1 MTQMTPPVDD
11 HTQTRLPAEVLAH
24 AEMYRC
30 IAENTTDLIIR
41 YDAGRART
49 YVSPSVRSV
58 LGFEPDELL
67 RGRVLTADERP
78 TFFIHPDD
86 TAYLAAAI
94 ASVGPERRNVRISG
108 RICRKDG
115 VWIWLEGIYCWVAED
130 GGMLAILRDTTEQ
143 KHAEALLAES
153 NAQLEAANRALRD
166 MANQDGLTGLA
177 NRRRLDEILLEEF
190 LRARRERAPLGLI
203 MIDIDRFKAYN
214 DLYGHQAGDDC
225 LRRVARAIRAAL
237 HRPGDK
243 VARYG
248 GEEMTAV
255 LPETDGCGAADLA
268 ELIRCAVARE
278 RIVHRLGEDGIV
290 TVSAGVS
297 SCVPGEDELD
307 PAVLVS
313 VADRALYQAKADG
326 RNCVRRIK

>member
-1 MTQMTPPVDD
+1 MTPPVND
-11 HTQTRLPAEVLAH
+11 HTQTWLPAEVLAH
-24 AEMYRC
+24 AEMYTC
-30 IAENTTDLIIR
+30 IAQNTTDLIIR
-41 YDAGRART
+41 YDAGRTRT
-49 YVSPSVRSV
+49 YVSPSVRLV
-58 LGFEPDELL
+58 LGFEPHELL
-67 RGRVLTADERP
+67 GARVLTAEGHP
-78 TFFIHPDD
+78 TFFIHPED
-86 TAYLAAAI
+86 TAHLATAI
-94 ASVGPERRNVRISG
+94 MSVGPERPNVRISG

-115 VWIWLEGIYCWVAED
+115 AWIWLEGSFSAIAGD
-130 GGMLAILRDTTEQ
+130 GGVLAILRDMTEQ
-143 KHAEALLAES
+143 KHAEALLAET
-153 NAQLEAANRALRD
+153 NAKLEAANRALRD

-190 LRARRERAPLGLI
+190 SRARRERAPLGLV

-225 LRRVARAIRAAL
+225 LRRVARAIRDAMR
-237 HRPGDK
+237 RPGDK

-255 LPETDGCGAADLA
+255 LPATDGRGAAALA
-268 ELIRCAVARE
+268 EIMRCAVARE
-278 RIVHRLGEDGIV
+278 GIVHRLGEDGIV

-297 SCVPGEDELD
+297 ACVPREDELD
-307 PAVLVS
+307 PAILVS